1 MAKVHSL
8 FYFNWLLK
16 KIHLLRS
23 PCPSPCQ
30 ARGRLVA
37 AYLQYASLLRTSGA
51 LYLAIFEQPNRGF
64 KRKGESNMVI
74 PSLEDFKRMAG
85 QGNLI
90 PVYEEVHFDWE
101 TPISAFRK
109 IEQGPFS
116 FLLESAEGGE
126 KWGRY
131 SFLGSNPSHILR
143 SKGDVFEI
151 FKGGELFRAGKAQ
164 DPLSVLEDFLSRY
177 KPVGYDSLPRF
188 SGGAVGYAN
197 YELIRSYERLPEI
210 HSLDLDVF
218 DTCYMITDT
227 LLVFDNLKHKIKV
240 FSNVFLDDPRPVE
253 EAYQEAEDKIRG
265 IVARL
270 QGDPPPSS
278 NPKPFNPSPLSSNL
292 SKDDYL
298 DRVKRTKDYIRAGD
312 AIQVVLSQ
320 RFSSDLHCEPFDV
333 YRALR
338 SVNPSPYLF
347 YLKMDDTVLLGASPE
362 VMVRLE
368 GGQMELRPL
377 AGTRRRGRTEEEDLA
392 MEKDLLADE
401 KEKAEHVMLVDLG
414 RNDISR
420 VAETG
425 SVQVTELMKVERY
438 SHVMHI
444 VSNIRG
450 SLASGK
456 NDFDVFRAAF
466 PAGTVSGA
474 PKIRAMEIIEEL
486 EPIRRGPYAGAV
498 GYFSFSGNLDTC
510 ITIRSILIKDGKAYV
525 QAGAGIVADSDPEK
539 EYVETLNKA
548 QAIFSAI
555 QLAEEGLR

>member
-1 MAKVHSL
+1 MA
-8 FYFNWLLK
+8 
-16 KIHLLRS
+16 
-23 PCPSPCQ
+23 
-30 ARGRLVA
+30 
-37 AYLQYASLLRTSGA
+37 
-51 LYLAIFEQPNRGF
+51 
-64 KRKGESNMVI
+64 I
-74 PSLEDFKRMAG
+74 PSLEDFKRMAS

-109 IEQGPFS
+109 IDEGPFS

-131 SFLGSNPSHILR
+131 SFLGSNPSYIFR
-143 SKGDVFEI
+143 SKGDAFEI
-151 FKGGELFRAGKAQ
+151 LKGGEVLRTGEAR
-164 DPLSVLEDFLSRY
+164 DPLNVLKDFLSHY
-177 KPVGYDSLPRF
+177 KPVAYDSLPRF

-210 HSLDLDVF
+210 HSLDIDLF

-227 LLVFDNLKHKIKV
+227 LLVFDNVKHKIKV
-240 FSNVFLDDPRPVE
+240 FSNVFLEDHRPLK
-253 EAYQEAEDKIRG
+253 EAYQEAEDKIGR

-270 QGDPPPSS
+270 KGDPPPSS

-298 DRVKRTKDYIRAGD
+298 DRVKRTKAYIRAGD

-338 SVNPSPYLF
+338 GVNPSPYLF
-347 YLKMDDTVLLGASPE
+347 YLKMNDTVLLGASPE

-368 GGQMELRPL
+368 NGQIELRPL

-392 MEKDLLADE
+392 MERDLLADE
-401 KEKAEHVMLVDLG
+401 KEKAEHIMLVDLG
-414 RNDISR
+414 RNDVSR

-425 SVQVTELMKVERY
+425 SVKVTELMKVERY

-450 SLASGK
+450 SLAPGK
-456 NDFDVFRAAF
+456 SAFDVFRAAF

-474 PKIRAMEIIEEL
+474 PKVRAMEIIEEL
-486 EPIRRGPYAGAV
+486 EPVRRGPYAGAV

-539 EYVETLNKA
+539 EYDETLNKA